1 MFDRVVKTF
10 LDFIIY
16 FKNSYYVCVSTV
28 NMGNALARF
37 PFICKYV
44 VLFVSE
50 KYHNWTLTLANICT
64 ENFGKFL
71 QTFLYSE
78 VNHRRFPKSYLKSVR
93 RL

>member
-1 MFDRVVKTF
+1 ME
-10 LDFIIY
+10 
-16 FKNSYYVCVSTV
+16 
-28 NMGNALARF
+28 NALARF
-37 PFICKYV
+37 PFICKHV
-44 VLFVSE
+44 VLLVSE
-50 KYHNWTLTLANICT
+50 KYKWTLTLVNICT